1 MFRVS
6 VCYHQPVDPAAFD
19 AHYTDVHVPIAL
31 KVPGLVSLS
40 TGKCRSLMPGQPA
53 PYYMVASLTFNTAE
67 DMKAALKSPEMAAA
81 GQDVA
86 NFATGGVTMYSTEE
100 IERH

>member
-40 TGKCRSLMPGQPA
+40 TGKC
-53 PYYMVASLTFNTAE
+53 
-67 DMKAALKSPEMAAA
+67 
-81 GQDVA
+81 
-86 NFATGGVTMYSTEE
+86 
-100 IERH
+100 

>member
-1 MFRVS
+1 
-6 VCYHQPVDPAAFD
+6 
-19 AHYTDVHVPIAL
+19 
-31 KVPGLVSLS
+31 
-40 TGKCRSLMPGQPA
+40 
-53 PYYMVASLTFNTAE
+53 VASLTFNTAE